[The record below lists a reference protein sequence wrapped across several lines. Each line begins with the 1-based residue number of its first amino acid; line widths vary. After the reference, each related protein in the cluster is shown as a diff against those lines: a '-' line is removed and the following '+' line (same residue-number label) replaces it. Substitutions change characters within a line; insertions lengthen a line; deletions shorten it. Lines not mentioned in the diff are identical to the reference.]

1 MSQASP
7 LWIQFSLAH
16 ENAQK
21 APSGKQILEA
31 CLDLAEMLIAKNV
44 AYGNSAVDPVRV
56 FSQVDRLEQIQVRM
70 DDKLSR
76 IHRGSLKDEEDPRW
90 DLAGYLILDRVIR
103 SSTGGPMHG
112 STT

>member
-1 MSQASP
+1 MSETPP
-7 LWIQFSLAH
+7 LLTKFAWILERST
-16 ENAQK
+16 K
-21 APSGKQILEA
+21 APSGEPILEA

-44 AYGNSAVDPVRV
+44 AYGDSAVDPVRV
-56 FSQVDRLEQIQVRM
+56 FSRADSLEQIQVRM

-76 IHRGSLKDEEDPRW
+76 IQRGSMQDEEDPRW

-103 SSTGGPMHG
+103 SSTGGPRHG